1 MNKAQASKI
10 RTRLLAVGKAL
21 NKVDEAISELNKEDR
36 EVFADPMVHLDRV
49 LRREALRII
58 YSRYPEL
65 QPGFDEISSDR
76 RWEDVTLPPSIS
88 EADPSHRA
96 VNVFDLAPRG
106 RGFRDLALVLR
117 ADHFVPPRLTPAGE
131 NVDVIGGAHDSAFKL
146 RPH

>member
-1 MNKAQASKI
+1 MTQSEKLERKPC
-10 RTRLLAVGKAL
+10 AVQPL
-21 NKVDEAISELNKEDR
+21 PS
-36 EVFADPMVHLDRV
+36 LD
-49 LRREALRII
+49 L
-58 YSRYPEL
+58 S
-65 QPGFDEISSDR
+65 
-76 RWEDVTLPPSIS
+76 VTSMAFCPLYGD
-88 EADPSHRA
+88 DPSHRA